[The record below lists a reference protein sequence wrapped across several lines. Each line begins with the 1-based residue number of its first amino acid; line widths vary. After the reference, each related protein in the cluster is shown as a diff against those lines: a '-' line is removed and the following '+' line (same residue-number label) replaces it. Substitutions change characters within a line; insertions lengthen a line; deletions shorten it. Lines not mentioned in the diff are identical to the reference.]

1 MKNAYL
7 LDTDIDVK
15 SLYDEIDM
23 ENEWEKW
30 HPNMKGYGPSFRHMS
45 RQVLLRHADAS
56 PTEIYSNYK
65 ALHKFLSWFEIIYGG
80 ETVKAS
86 YHILPL
92 SKKNRFSYRW

>member
-30 HPNMKGYGPSFRHMS
+30 HPNMKGYGPRFRHMS
-45 RQVLLRHADAS
+45 RQVL
-56 PTEIYSNYK
+56 I
-65 ALHKFLSWFEIIYGG
+65 
-80 ETVKAS
+80 
-86 YHILPL
+86 
-92 SKKNRFSYRW
+92 

>member
-56 PTEIYSNYK
+56 PTEVYSNYK
-65 ALHKFLSWFEIIYGG
+65 ELHKFLTTY
-80 ETVKAS
+80 K
-86 YHILPL
+86 
-92 SKKNRFSYRW
+92 RD